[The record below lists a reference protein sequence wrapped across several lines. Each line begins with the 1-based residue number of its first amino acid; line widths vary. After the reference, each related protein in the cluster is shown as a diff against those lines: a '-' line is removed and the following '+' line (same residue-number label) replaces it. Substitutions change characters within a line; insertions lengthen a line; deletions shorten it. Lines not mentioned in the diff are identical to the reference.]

1 MEPAYLIYL
10 HFYAAISM
18 EMSARALHASSPY
31 RTTVLR
37 QAETHYTRAG
47 SLIQSEGVSAR
58 RFSQLSS
65 STITT
70 DSSLHS
76 PMSSVSSRASMSST
90 RLSSPT
96 PSLSGDDRLPSAMR
110 NSSAPSRRKRVTFDA
125 PEPVTFSEPPV
136 VRPDSPT
143 LGFDDWFQEPKPEP
157 KLAPLLPSASPES
170 QPEEETS
177 FRLGGLFIA
186 EETTDRYATVL
197 ADLLTQV
204 DTHIASVRSELA
216 KPDPSSGRS
225 TPEASSPTSGCSSPD
240 FRASFS
246 SLRGSYISPRASF
259 SSDGT
264 AGDNEELR
272 ERIDRLKQSGWRR
285 RRFDVGRY
293 EALRESV
300 LAELE

>member
-18 EMSARALHASSPY
+18 EMSARALHTSSPH
-31 RTTVLR
+31 RTTILR
-37 QAETHYTRAG
+37 QAETHYTRAAT
-47 SLIQSEGVSAR
+47 LIQSEGISAR

-65 STITT
+65 STTN
-70 DSSLHS
+70 SSMHS
-76 PMSSVSSRASMSST
+76 PAGSISSRASTSST

-96 PSLSGDDRLPSAMR
+96 PSISGDDRLPSAMR

-125 PEPVTFSEPPV
+125 PEPVTFSDPPV

-143 LGFDDWFQEPKPEP
+143 LGFDDWLPDPKP
-157 KLAPLLPSASPES
+157 APLLPSASPERHES
-170 QPEEETS
+170 PAKDET
-177 FRLGGLFIA
+177 FRFGGLFIA
-186 EETTDRYATVL
+186 EETTDRYAAVL
-197 ADLLTQV
+197 ADLLAQV
-204 DTHIASVRSELA
+204 DTHIAAVRSELA
-216 KPDPSSGRS
+216 KPEPTSGRS
-225 TPEASSPTSGCSSPD
+225 TPEASSPTSGWASPD

-246 SLRGSYISPRASF
+246 SLRGSYVSPRASF
-259 SSDGT
+259 SSDVT
-264 AGDNEELR
+264 AGDNEEMR
-272 ERIDRLKQSGWRR
+272 ERIDRLRQSGWRR